1 MQKKPFYE
9 KLPFN
14 SIHPKGL
21 FIVIGAIEI
30 LIIAVIFGIIYG
42 RDAIDKTYKKHPDEG
57 MMESLAEDVKE
68 YYETDPK
75 RLVKMAVFVVS
86 LIGFLCIAAY
96 WLITRTDFLNMIG
109 LE

>member
-1 MQKKPFYE
+1 M
-9 KLPFN
+9 
-14 SIHPKGL
+14 
-21 FIVIGAIEI
+21 IGAIEI

-75 RLVKMAVFVVS
+75 RLVKMAVFAVS
-86 LIGFLCIAAY
+86 IVAFLCIAIY
-96 WLITRTDFLNMIG
+96 WLIARTNFLNMIG

>member
-1 MQKKPFYE
+1 M
-9 KLPFN
+9 
-14 SIHPKGL
+14 
-21 FIVIGAIEI
+21 IGAIEI

-68 YYETDPK
+68 YYQTDPK
-75 RLVKMAVFVVS
+75 RLVKMIIFLVSVLGFFCVV
-86 LIGFLCIAAY
+86 AY
-96 WLITRTDFLNMIG
+96 WLVTRTDFLQMIG